1 MIISVSPATAPL
13 WSWKHLVEYN
23 QTNITEY
30 PIHSHN
36 DHDNN
41 LTPLVIIVVG
51 IVIIFAYL
59 VFKECLEEGRQ
70 ARSFSI
76 AGMESALIH
85 VMGKNPSSEDAARL
99 LENKL

>member
-1 MIISVSPATAPL
+1 MIISVSPAAASL

-30 PIHSHN
+30 PIYSHN

-70 ARSFSI
+70 ARSI
-76 AGMESALIH
+76 AGMESALTR
-85 VMGKNPSSEDAARL
+85 VMGKHPSSEDAALL